1 MFRITLVFTGLCITN
16 IFFFVNMWFKAS
28 RWMLWS
34 LTLDYACFFLICM
47 NVLIAFPCQAYL
59 KLHFKLSRVS
69 AIIFAY
75 SKYKINPDRVYI
87 LLQKHIYC
95 LSFQS
100 SSFSTTAAAIQKKM
114 KRRNRKVIC
123 AIALVLTLVLI
134 IVTVVLVVYYN
145 G

>member
-1 MFRITLVFTGLCITN
+1 
-16 IFFFVNMWFKAS
+16 
-28 RWMLWS
+28 MLWS
-34 LTLDYACFFLICM
+34 LTIDYACFLICM

-59 KLHFKLSRVS
+59 KLHFKLSRVG